1 MTATLAES
9 QSAEEQGSKAAA
21 TLALR
26 DHQLNALTGQ
36 VAQLPSAN
44 DQPVQSD
51 ENAARIDKLSDQLSQ
66 LVADKQSL
74 AEQLRLER
82 EKASNTLA
90 TVADR
95 DHQIQSLQKALDD
108 QKTQLDQKLNVQN
121 NALTKL
127 KTDFST
133 ALSSQQQSR
142 SELQQLK
149 TDLKQQKGRH
159 ESELADLK
167 GSHQQELLDQRRK
180 SDASFHSTRIE
191 LKQYQRLLSE
201 SEKRGTQWKERAN
214 ALEQNQA
221 LLEAQLKQAQ
231 TELQRA
237 SDTHRKKIESLE
249 KATEQAKLLQA
260 RERLELEKQLQA
272 NQEAQAT
279 SVRELKSALPNERSK
294 KTIRPRKPS
303 KAKGKVTVSAKR
315 ESNKDDLTLIS
326 GIGPVA
332 AKKLSKLKVKSFKQI
347 SLWNA
352 EDVKRFSE
360 ALSVGNRIKSEKWV
374 KQAKKL
380 AR

>member
-44 DQPVQSD
+44 DQPVRSD
-51 ENAARIDKLSDQLSQ
+51 DNAARIDKLSDQLSQ

-133 ALSSQQQSR
+133 ALSSQQHSR

-191 LKQYQRLLSE
+191 LKPVSY
-201 SEKRGTQWKERAN
+201 
-214 ALEQNQA
+214 
-221 LLEAQLKQAQ
+221 
-231 TELQRA
+231 
-237 SDTHRKKIESLE
+237 TH
-249 KATEQAKLLQA
+249 
-260 RERLELEKQLQA
+260 
-272 NQEAQAT
+272 
-279 SVRELKSALPNERSK
+279 
-294 KTIRPRKPS
+294 
-303 KAKGKVTVSAKR
+303 
-315 ESNKDDLTLIS
+315 LTLPTIC
-326 GIGPVA
+326 
-332 AKKLSKLKVKSFKQI
+332 
-347 SLWNA
+347 
-352 EDVKRFSE
+352 
-360 ALSVGNRIKSEKWV
+360 SV
-374 KQAKKL
+374 
-380 AR
+380 

>member
-1 MTATLAES
+1 M
-9 QSAEEQGSKAAA
+9 
-21 TLALR
+21 
-26 DHQLNALTGQ
+26 
-36 VAQLPSAN
+36 AQLPSAN
-44 DQPVQSD
+44 DQPVRSD
-51 ENAARIDKLSDQLSQ
+51 DNAARIDKLSDQLSQ

-142 SELQQLK
+142 TELHQLK

-191 LKQYQRLLSE
+191 LKQFQRLLSE
-201 SEKRGTQWKERAN
+201 SEKRGVQWKERAN
-214 ALEQNQA
+214 ALEQKQA
-221 LLEAQLKQAQ
+221 PLEAQLKQAQ

-249 KATEQAKLLQA
+249 NCLLYTSPSPRDATLS
-260 RERLELEKQLQA
+260 RMP
-272 NQEAQAT
+272 
-279 SVRELKSALPNERSK
+279 SSA
-294 KTIRPRKPS
+294 
-303 KAKGKVTVSAKR
+303 
-315 ESNKDDLTLIS
+315 
-326 GIGPVA
+326 
-332 AKKLSKLKVKSFKQI
+332 
-347 SLWNA
+347 
-352 EDVKRFSE
+352 
-360 ALSVGNRIKSEKWV
+360 
-374 KQAKKL
+374 
-380 AR
+380 

>member
-44 DQPVQSD
+44 DQPVRSD
-51 ENAARIDKLSDQLSQ
+51 DNAARIDKLSDQLSQ

-142 SELQQLK
+142 TELQLK

-191 LKQYQRLLSE
+191 LKQFQRLLSE
-201 SEKRGTQWKERAN
+201 SEKRGVQWKERAN
-214 ALEQNQA
+214 ALEPV
-221 LLEAQLKQAQ
+221 
-231 TELQRA
+231 
-237 SDTHRKKIESLE
+237 SYTH
-249 KATEQAKLLQA
+249 
-260 RERLELEKQLQA
+260 
-272 NQEAQAT
+272 
-279 SVRELKSALPNERSK
+279 
-294 KTIRPRKPS
+294 
-303 KAKGKVTVSAKR
+303 
-315 ESNKDDLTLIS
+315 LTLPTIY
-326 GIGPVA
+326 
-332 AKKLSKLKVKSFKQI
+332 
-347 SLWNA
+347 
-352 EDVKRFSE
+352 
-360 ALSVGNRIKSEKWV
+360 SV
-374 KQAKKL
+374 
-380 AR
+380 